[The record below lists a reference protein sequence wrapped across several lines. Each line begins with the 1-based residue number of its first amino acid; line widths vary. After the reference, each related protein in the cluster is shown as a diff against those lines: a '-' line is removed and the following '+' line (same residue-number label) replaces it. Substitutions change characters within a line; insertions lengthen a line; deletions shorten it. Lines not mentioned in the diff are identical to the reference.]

1 MSIVIQTGFDGS
13 CPHSSK
19 GVRRDGRGRYRFTPG
34 LRRGP
39 GLGEEVPGKG
49 SRFST
54 RLLNTGTKAQTVDLV
69 VDWATEARVEHH
81 DLAYIRHEH
90 ETEWKMIPGRR
101 DGARIGFRLSL
112 PPGLTHMGL
121 FPEYNVEQAGEFIR
135 DLKSRK
141 VRVEIAGRSREHR
154 PIWLIRFDS
163 SNPKARSFLIQTR
176 DHAYETAGSYCAEG
190 IAQFLASDDPIARY
204 LLSKFSVYIL
214 PMTNPDGVYNGM
226 SQRTWERGPRMDN
239 VFDIKD
245 SALTTVKRV
254 VDRIKPGVYLTIH
267 NWTHK
272 FNDGLLYGLHE
283 PVAALIQRF
292 MPDDVTHYKH
302 WDARPLSYIKM
313 KAMKLVNMAEYVRR
327 GHDTT
332 GLDKGGKALHVLS
345 GIISH
350 WCIYCEEFY
359 GAVSLAMEFPW
370 FARNTADMREK
381 GKKAFIATALSV
393 IEHQKL

>member
-1 MSIVIQTGFDGS
+1 MSIVVQTGFDGS

-19 GVRRDGRGRYRFTPG
+19 GLRRDGRGRYIFSPG

-54 RLLNTGTKAQTVDLV
+54 RLLNTGTRAQMVDLV
-69 VDWATEARVEHH
+69 VDWATESRVEHH
-81 DLAYIRHEH
+81 DLAFIRHEH

-101 DGARIGFRLSL
+101 DGARICFRLSL

-121 FPEYNVEQAGEFIR
+121 FPEYNVEQAGAFVR
-135 DLKSRK
+135 DLKSRG

-154 PIWLIRFDS
+154 PIWLIRFGS
-163 SNPKARSFLIQTR
+163 SNLKALPFLIQTR
-176 DHAYETAGSYCAEG
+176 DHAYETAGSYCSEG
-190 IAQFLASDDPIARY
+190 IAQFLASDDPIAQY
-204 LLSKFSVYIL
+204 LLSKFSVHIL

-272 FNDGLLYGLHE
+272 FNDGMLSGQE
-283 PVAALIQRF
+283 PVAALIRQF
-292 MPDDVTHYKH
+292 MPDDVAHYKH
-302 WDARPLSYIKM
+302 WDVHPLSYFKM
-313 KAMKLVNMAEYVRR
+313 KAMKLVNLTEYVRR
-327 GHDTT
+327 GRNLD
-332 GLDKGGKALHVLS
+332 GLDEVGKALHVLS
-345 GIISH
+345 GRVSH
-350 WCIYCEEFY
+350 WCVYCEEFY
-359 GAVSLAMEFPW
+359 GAISLAMEFPW
-370 FARNTADMREK
+370 FAMNTADMREK
-381 GKKAFIATALSV
+381 GKRAFIATALSV